1 MASETEVSP
10 EQSPQQL
17 SVSVLADV
25 VSSLDAD
32 ARVQALPQPILRPL
46 LVSLWEAS
54 APTDSGQSAPPVAEL
69 TMSRDTLEDLE
80 ASPLGHVLA
89 DLVVGELAVYVA
101 ELSEPTPALFYD
113 QQAAIT
119 PYMLSD
125 DEAFFVE
132 MHPPTGDPITHDRSP
147 ITQLPETTNASK
159 LVQGFESAIPRGEPA
174 ALQSALEAYAALPP
188 KTPVDIGYLL
198 TIAGSCTGIQVR
210 QLGEWGDREG
220 LFSIDAAH
228 RRKRKLH
235 DLGLISIEKDP
246 TGKQGNNVDRIE
258 LGDGGVAPESMLES
272 DLVALGRSLR
282 EEWQ

>member
-1 MASETEVSP
+1 MASESEVSP

-25 VSSLDAD
+25 VSSLNAG
-32 ARVQALPQPILRPL
+32 AHVQALPQQILRPL
-46 LVSLWEAS
+46 LVSLWETS
-54 APTDSGQSAPPVAEL
+54 APADSGQSAPPVAEL
-69 TMSRDTLEDLE
+69 TISRDTLEALE

-89 DLVVGELAVYVA
+89 DLAVGELAVYVA

-113 QQAAIT
+113 QQVAIT

-147 ITQLPETTNASK
+147 ISQLPETTKASK
-159 LVQGFESAIPRGEPA
+159 LVQGFESAIPGGEPA
-174 ALQSALEAYAALPP
+174 ALQSALEAYAELSPT
-188 KTPVDIGYLL
+188 TPVDIGYLL

-210 QLGEWGDREG
+210 HLGDWAESEG
-220 LFSIDAAH
+220 LFSLDAAH

-235 DLGLISIEKDP
+235 DLGLISVERAP
-246 TGKQGNNVDRIE
+246 TGKGGNNVDRIE
-258 LGDGGVAPESMLES
+258 LGDGGEAPESILES